1 MQVYSAAMARKTPD
15 PATEL
20 LGCTCKH
27 LRMATRRLSMIYD
40 RHLEPVGVTINQYS
54 LLANLMAHDGIGLG
68 AFAEKL
74 VMDPTTLTRNLRPLQ
89 RQRLVVLAPDPND
102 KRSRV
107 LHLTDRG
114 RAAFAKARPAWAR
127 AQSQIESAFGRGDTA
142 ALHTTLQRLLERL
155 PA

>member
-1 MQVYSAAMARKTPD
+1 MSRKTPD
-15 PATEL
+15 PAAEM

-27 LRMATRRLSMIYD
+27 LRMATRRLSQIYD

-74 VMDPTTLTRNLRPLQ
+74 VMDPTTLSRNLRPLQ
-89 RQRLVVLAPDPND
+89 RERLVVLAPDPND

-107 LHLTDRG
+107 LHLTDKG
-114 RAAFAKARPAWAR
+114 RAAFAKARPAWVK
-127 AQSQIESAFGRGDTA
+127 AQSQIEAAFGRSDTA
-142 ALHTTLQRLLERL
+142 ALHTTLQRLLQTL